1 MDARV
6 RKVPGHPM
14 PEMAA
19 FVAELRS
26 VCWDCAF
33 VTACPH
39 PPLLGSRCRSE
50 ACSRSPR
57 LTGCILHGLR
67 AADD

>member
-26 VCWDCAF
+26 VFGDEAIDEGSGGEKKASRPSTHAKWPLSWD
-33 VTACPH
+33 
-39 PPLLGSRCRSE
+39 SK
-50 ACSRSPR
+50 PR
-57 LTGCILHGLR
+57 QH
-67 AADD
+67 